1 MGSINWDSAFID
13 VNYLRVM
20 YYLAK
25 YNPSI
30 EAIRIAKKFDMK
42 PNDVQK
48 ILKNLEN
55 LKIAEEKND
64 RYTLTDKG
72 LMSLYNFHVNFNK

>member
-55 LKIAEEKND
+55 LKIAEEKNK

>member
-1 MGSINWDSAFID
+1 MSSINWDSAFID